1 MTDFLVQRIAR
12 QPRGWAARV
21 GAGAV
26 EVAARVAALTAKDPR
41 ARPDGAVGA
50 APPPKAGH
58 RARPRRGQPPAA
70 VAPPPIEPVQRTDMS
85 QIPAVVA
92 LLDRAQR
99 ETDAGHGDVAGAS
112 LERALHIQPRNPWVW
127 QQLAQVRLDQGRY
140 DSAISLA
147 RKSNSFSGANHRLQA
162 VNWQLIGKARVA
174 KGDSAGA
181 EEAFKKAAD
190 LAELARAEAGQTV
203 SAQFMRGQTAPAQKP
218 APAQPPAQPA
228 AQTRP

>member
-1 MTDFLVQRIAR
+1 VKNAL
-12 QPRGWAARV
+12 GLYSAAAALLLLAGCATV
-21 GAGAV
+21 TKPPAGAV
-26 EVAARVAALTAKDPR
+26 T
-41 ARPDGAVGA
+41 
-50 APPPKAGH
+50 PPPGVQPPPQAVQ
-58 RARPRRGQPPAA
+58 PGQPQPVPPPAA

-99 ETDAGHGDVAGAS
+99 ETDAGRSEVAGAS

-174 KGDSAGA
+174 KGDAAGA
-181 EEAFKKAAD
+181 EAAFKKAAD
-190 LAELARAEAGQTV
+190 LAELARAEAGQSV
-203 SAQFMRGQTAPAQKP
+203 SAQFMRGQTAPAQAP
-218 APAQPPAQPA
+218 VPAQAPAQPAPPTAH
-228 AQTRP
+228 